1 MSRITDFFT
10 INYSFNGGL
19 QTFSQVVLS
28 ADWIDIGSGKFKLEF
43 PRSLHAKTGHV
54 VEIYEGTAKVDVDS
68 IIVTDIGDVTITVT
82 RRFNG
87 KIVIG

>member
-19 QTFSQVVLS
+19 STFQQDVITTDWV
-28 ADWIDIGSGKFKLEF
+28 ADGTKFKLEF
-43 PRSLHAKTGHV
+43 PKALHTKQGHF
-54 VEIYEGTAKVDVDS
+54 VEIYEGDVKVDVDS
-68 IIVTDIGDVTITVT
+68 ITVSPAGDVKIVVT